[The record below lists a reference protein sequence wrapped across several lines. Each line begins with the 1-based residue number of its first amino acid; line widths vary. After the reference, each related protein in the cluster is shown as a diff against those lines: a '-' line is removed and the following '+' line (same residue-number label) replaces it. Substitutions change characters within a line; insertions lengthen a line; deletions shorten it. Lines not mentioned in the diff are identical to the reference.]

1 MSFKIAV
8 FVCLIL
14 MGLVA
19 CITYYLGKKVS
30 NSLMKYIPVF
40 SFAIGVL
47 FFYIKL
53 NFISYKPDSFDGIY
67 DMIVIIILIIVCS
80 IAFLEAVIIDIVENR
95 KLFKRSYMAVR
106 KATKLVDVNKAFKFK
121 MPSGIV
127 KKIRGYIGLSR

>member
-53 NFISYKPDSFDGIY
+53 NFISYKPNSFDGIY
-67 DMIVIIILIIVCS
+67 DMIAIIILIIVCS

-95 KLFKRSYMAVR
+95 KLFKRSNMAVR
-106 KATKLVDVNKAFKFK
+106 KAIKLIDVKKVFKIK
-121 MPSGIV
+121 MPGGIV
-127 KKIRGYIGLSR
+127 KKIRGYIGMIR